1 MASRTKQ
8 KEEARARRVAEERAA
23 AERAGRAR
31 RTRMLGGVLV
41 LAVVIVVVAIAISA
55 SGGSGGTAV
64 RANSPAAKS
73 AITAVSSLLAGIP
86 QSGTTLG
93 SPNAKVTITEYAD
106 LECPVCDTFA
116 LPSTVNT
123 SDGTPGSGYFDQLV
137 SQYVRTGKAKI
148 VYRSLETA
156 TGNGPNA
163 AMWSQ
168 QQAAAYAAGLQHK
181 AWDYIELFY
190 REQQPETSQYVDSAF
205 LQSIAQQVPGLNVA
219 SWQANRQSSTLE
231 AQVASDG
238 TGAQALGFTST
249 PTLVVRGPKG
259 QATPIQ
265 SLPSSYSE
273 ITSEIK
279 LVS

>member
-1 MASRTKQ
+1 
-8 KEEARARRVAEERAA
+8 
-23 AERAGRAR
+23 
-31 RTRMLGGVLV
+31 MLGGVLV
-41 LAVVIVVVAIAISA
+41 LAVVIVAVAIAIST
-55 SGGSGGTAV
+55 SGGGSSGTV
-64 RANSPAAKS
+64 VKANSAAAKS
-73 AITAVSSLLAGIP
+73 DITAVSNLLAGIP
-86 QSGTTLG
+86 QSGATLG
-93 SPNAKVTITEYAD
+93 SPSAKVTITEYAD

-116 LPSTVNT
+116 LSSSANT

-168 QQAAAYAAGLQHK
+168 QQAAAYAAGLQNK

-190 REQQPETSQYVDSAF
+190 REQQPETSQYVNPAF
-205 LQSIAQQVPGLNVA
+205 LQSIAQQVPGLNLA

-238 TGAQALGFTST
+238 TSAQSLGFTAT

-265 SLPSSYSE
+265 SLPSNYSE